1 LDVPLHSPIIASID
15 WNVSLIPLIISSG
28 ILLLLLFGSA
38 LAAASEVSFFSLTPD
53 ELSDLENQSSK
64 SAKHAAI
71 LLQQPKNL
79 LAAFFTANNFL
90 HVSIVII
97 GAYITSIFLAGNLAH
112 PFWMLMLDVAI
123 LTTIIMLF
131 GEVLPKYYASK
142 HGIKVIH
149 LMATPIFLFSK
160 IPPFNWMIKALVSG
174 TEMMSKVSRDNAL
187 DETSS
192 ELSHALELSKDDD
205 SDNRDQKILHDIVRF
220 GKKDV
225 NQIMRSRNEVSAA
238 NIELNYTKL
247 QAMIVASGFSRIPVY
262 RGSFDTIEGILF
274 VKDLLPHLNETENF
288 NWQKLVREPFFVLEN
303 EKIDDLLKTFQGRK
317 VHMAIVVN
325 EVGKNIG
332 IVTLEDV
339 LEEIVGDITDEF
351 DNDHLTYSKLD
362 KDNYVFEGKLLL
374 TDLYKILETDGRE
387 FEHVKAGAD
396 TIGNFILT
404 LTNGKVPQRDEK
416 ISFQNYIFTLESVE
430 NRRIKRVKLTR
441 IKTDETIL

>member
-1 LDVPLHSPIIASID
+1 MDVPLHSPIIAAID
-15 WNVSLIPLIISSG
+15 WNVSLIPLIIASV

-38 LAAASEVSFFSLTPD
+38 LAAASQESFFSLTPD
-53 ELSDLENQSSK
+53 ELSELENQSSK
-64 SAKHAAI
+64 SAKHAAV

-97 GAYITSIFLAGNLAH
+97 GAYITSIFLAGDLAH
-112 PFWMLMLDVAI
+112 PFWMLILDVGI
-123 LTTIIMLF
+123 LTIIIMLF

-142 HGIKVIH
+142 HGSKVIH

-160 IPPFNWMIKALVSG
+160 MPPFNWMIKALVSG
-174 TEMMSKVSRDNAL
+174 TEMMRKVDRDSKL
-187 DETSS
+187 DETPS

-238 NIELNYTKL
+238 SVELNYTKL

-262 RGSFDTIEGILF
+262 RDSFDTIIGILF
-274 VKDLLPHLNETENF
+274 VKDLLPHLDEAENF
-288 NWQKLVREPFFVLEN
+288 NWQKLVREPFFVKEN

-325 EVGKNIG
+325 EAGSNIG

-351 DNDHLTYSKLD
+351 VIDNLTYSKLD
-362 KDNYVFEGKLLL
+362 KYNYVFEGKLELS
-374 TDLYKILETDGRE
+374 DMYKILEIDGKE
-387 FEHVKAGAD
+387 FENAKSSASTVA
-396 TIGNFILT
+396 NFIMALKD
-404 LTNGKVPQRDEK
+404 GKLPQRDEK
-416 ISFQNYIFTLESVE
+416 ISFRNYIFTIESLE

-441 IKTDETIL
+441 TKTDETTF

>member
-1 LDVPLHSPIIASID
+1 LDVPLHSPVIASID
-15 WNVSLIPLIISSG
+15 WNVSLIPLIISG
-28 ILLLLLFGSA
+28 AVLLLLLFGSA

-53 ELSDLENQSSK
+53 ELSELENQSSK
-64 SAKHAAI
+64 SAKHAAV

-97 GAYITSIFLAGNLAH
+97 GAYITSIFLAGDLAH
-112 PFWMLMLDVAI
+112 PFWMLILDVAI
-123 LTTIIMLF
+123 LTIIIMLF

-142 HGIKVIH
+142 HGSKVIH

-160 IPPFNWMIKALVSG
+160 IPPFNWMIQALVSG
-174 TEMMSKVSRDNAL
+174 TEMLSKVSRDNAF

-225 NQIMRSRNEVSAA
+225 KQIMRSRSEVSAA
-238 NIELNYTKL
+238 SIELNYTKL

-262 RGSFDTIEGILF
+262 RSSFDTIVGILF

-288 NWQKLVREPFFVLEN
+288 EWQKLVRQPFFVLEN

-325 EVGKNIG
+325 EADSNIG

-339 LEEIVGDITDEF
+339 LEEIVGDITEEF
-351 DNDHLTYSKLD
+351 ISDNLTYSKLD
-362 KDNYVFEGKLLL
+362 KYNYVFEGKLAL
-374 TDLYKILETDGRE
+374 TDLYKILEIDGRE
-387 FEHVKAGAD
+387 FEKVKS
-396 TIGNFILT
+396 TTSTLSNFIMT
-404 LTNGKVPQRDEK
+404 LTDGKLPQRDDK
-416 ISFQNYIFTLESVE
+416 ISFQNYIFTIESLE

-441 IKTDETIL
+441 IKTDETTL